1 MLARIAAER
10 VSPGLGQPL
19 IVENRAGAGGNIA
32 GEMAARTEA
41 DGYTLLVAGQAILA
55 INKALYK
62 KLSYDPA
69 TDFAF
74 VGMLGVIAN
83 VLLVN
88 PKTVPV
94 NSLGEL
100 IALAKKKPGDI
111 SYGSNGPGSL
121 THLTTAILA
130 HQAGAEFL
138 HVPYQGAAPLMTDL
152 LAGRIGM
159 TFTAASAALPLVQS
173 GQLRALAVTT
183 GQRSRFSPDIPTLV
197 ESGFPSLDAPT
208 WFGVVVRTP
217 TPAAILAQAAR
228 RIQCGD
234 RKRRL
239 LESAGKK
246 FHGGHAGSAGRVGS
260 VSRQG
265 AQALVRRRVGNWC
278 RAGLMLSAPLIRDE
292 GGCGDARQRIVANRT
307 ASAQARSNS
316 SRSIHS
322 STVCASFWPA
332 PKVTV
337 GMPWRTIQFAS
348 SPPLTV
354 RMFGAPPPAAIAA
367 AARFTTGRLS
377 FMRNG

>member
-1 MLARIAAER
+1 MVERNNPTWSRRALLGAAVGVPFAARAVAETYPSRNPRLIVPFPAGGPTDVLARIAAER
-10 VSPGLGQPL
+10 VSPGLGQQL
-19 IVENRAGAGGNIA
+19 IVENRSGAGGNLA
-32 GEMAARTEA
+32 GEMAARNEP

-94 NSLGEL
+94 NSLAEL
-100 IALAKKKPGDI
+100 IALAKSKPGEI

-121 THLTTAILA
+121 THLTTAIMA
-130 HQAGAEFL
+130 HQAGVEFL

-183 GQRSRFSPDIPTLV
+183 GRRSRFSPDIPTLV

-208 WFGVVVRTP
+208 WFGVVVRTS
-217 TPAAILAQAAR
+217 TPASVLAKLRGEFNAVITSEGYSKALEKSSMEVLPVPPDASDQFLAKE
-228 RIQCGD
+228 
-234 RKRRL
+234 RKL
-239 LESAGKK
+239 WS
-246 FHGGHAGSAGRVGS
+246 
-260 VSRQG
+260 
-265 AQALVRRRVGNWC
+265 
-278 RAGLMLSAPLIRDE
+278 
-292 GGCGDARQRIVANRT
+292 DAV
-307 ASAQARSNS
+307 
-316 SRSIHS
+316 
-322 STVCASFWPA
+322 
-332 PKVTV
+332 KVTGV
-337 GMPWRTIQFAS
+337 S
-348 SPPLTV
+348 LD
-354 RMFGAPPPAAIAA
+354 
-367 AARFTTGRLS
+367 
-377 FMRNG
+377 